1 MTKANVGGFT
11 LIELMITVVI
21 LGILAAIAY
30 PSYTN
35 YVTVARRSEAT
46 INLTQIAAQ
55 EEKFLTNC
63 GTYTITFNGNIS
75 NANPA
80 LRCTGLGY
88 GPTAGSF
95 TTVNGY
101 YTITIA
107 PGPTGIA
114 AGYILTATP
123 IGTQLARDNGKVSSL
138 SLSSTGQKTAVG
150 SEAASAWKN

>member
-1 MTKANVGGFT
+1 MTKSNVGGFT

-21 LGILAAIAY
+21 LSILAAIAY

-63 GTYTITFNGNIS
+63 GTYTLNFNGNIS
-75 NANPA
+75 NANTA

-101 YTITIA
+101 YTIRIA
-107 PGPTGIA
+107 AGPTGIA

-123 IGTQLARDNGKVSSL
+123 DLTQATRDAGKCDQISID
-138 SLSSTGQKTAVG
+138 STGLKTAVG
-150 SEAASAWKN
+150 TDGASCWKH